1 MASCFCLSLNTQVNQ
16 AESNG
21 WSPLHVSVQR
31 GHLPGIR
38 CLLEAPVPHARE
50 PDRGDGSKAG
60 RRVDED
66 SNRKNLKKTI
76 PVGYFRFWSYIYI
89 YIYIYQVT

>member
-1 MASCFCLSLNTQVNQ
+1 M
-16 AESNG
+16 
-21 WSPLHVSVQR
+21 
-31 GHLPGIR
+31 
-38 CLLEAPVPHARE
+38 PHARE

-89 YIYIYQVT
+89 RSLRPSLGSDGW